1 MKWGSCL
8 SFFEAINS
16 VDMAILEFIQNTF
29 RGAFLDY
36 IMVALS
42 YMGEAGAIWIVAG
55 VIMLFFKKTRL
66 MGVMAL
72 TAMAVGYL
80 IGELCIKN
88 LVCRPRPFVVVP
100 DAVLNIAPPSGY
112 SFPSGHS
119 CSSFAAATVIFLCN
133 KRYGIPAL
141 VLASLIAFSR
151 LYNFVHFPSDV
162 FCGILL
168 GIICALMTVLVY
180 NRTGLSN
187 KFNKLERTEQ

>member
-1 MKWGSCL
+1 M

-16 VDMAILEFIQNTF
+16 FDMSILEYIQNTF
-29 RGAFLDY
+29 RCTFLDH
-36 IMVALS
+36 IMAALS
-42 YMGEAGAIWIVAG
+42 YMGEAGAIWILAG
-55 VIMLFFKKTRL
+55 IIMLFFKKTRL

-80 IGELCIKN
+80 VGELGIKN
-88 LVCRPRPFVVVP
+88 LVCRPRPFVVNP
-100 DAVLNIAPPSGY
+100 DVALNIALPSGY

-119 CSSFAAATVIFLCN
+119 CSSFAAATVIFLRD

-162 FCGILL
+162 LCGILL
-168 GIICALMTVLVY
+168 GIFCALMTVLVY
-180 NRTGLSN
+180 NKTGLSN

>member
-1 MKWGSCL
+1 MPFL
-8 SFFEAINS
+8 DAVNS
-16 VDMAILEFIQNTF
+16 VDFAILEFIQNTF
-29 RGAFLDY
+29 RCEFLDN
-36 IMVALS
+36 IMAALS
-42 YMGEAGAIWIVAG
+42 YMGEAGVIWILAG
-55 VIMLFFKKTRL
+55 IVMLFFKKTRL
-66 MGVMAL
+66 MGAMVL

-80 IGELCIKN
+80 VGEIGLKN
-88 LVCRPRPFVVVP
+88 LVCRPRPFVAVP
-100 DAVLNIAPPSGY
+100 DVVLNIAPPSGY

-119 CSSFAAATVIFLCN
+119 CSSFAAATVIFLCD

-141 VLASLIAFSR
+141 VLASLIAISR

-162 FCGILL
+162 LCGIFL

>member
-1 MKWGSCL
+1 M
-8 SFFEAINS
+8 SFLDTVNS
-16 VDMAILEFIQNTF
+16 VDLTILEFIQNTF
-29 RGAFLDY
+29 KCVFLDY
-36 IMVALS
+36 IMAVLS
-42 YMGEAGAIWIVAG
+42 YIGEAGAIWILSGIV
-55 VIMLFFKKTRL
+55 MLFFKKTRL
-66 MGVMAL
+66 MGAMVL
-72 TAMAVGYL
+72 TAMAAGYL
-80 IGELCIKN
+80 VGELGIKN
-88 LVCRPRPFVVVP
+88 LVCRPRPFVVNP
-100 DAVLNIAPPSGY
+100 DVALNIALPSGY

-119 CSSFAAATVIFLCN
+119 CSSFAAATVIFLCD

-141 VLASLIAFSR
+141 VLASLIAISR